1 MTTAYLCVL
10 IAVFLP
16 VLFVAYAKLAG
27 PGFTNKNARDFLL
40 TLEGKRKR
48 AYWAHLNQFESFP
61 PFAAAV
67 IIAQQLHGDQIWI
80 NALSVSYIFFRVLY
94 FIFYLVDKNTLRSL
108 VWLASLICTV
118 SLFICGF
125 KG

>member
-16 VLFVAYAKLAG
+16 YFFVGYAKMAG
-27 PGFTNKNARDFLL
+27 PGFTNKNVRDFLL

-61 PFAAAV
+61 SFAAAV
-67 IIAQQLHGDQIWI
+67 IIAHQLHGDPFWI
-80 NALSVSYIFFRVLY
+80 NALAIGYLFFRVLF
-94 FIFYLVDKNTLRSL
+94 FIFYLADKNSLRSL
-108 VWLASLICTV
+108 VWLGSVICTV